1 MVESL
6 ARGHGRVVYKLQGV
20 VSVSEEVAEC
30 SRGCKDEDER
40 GGMKKKKKSRARGPR
55 IVSLC
60 ASVAQP
66 RVIALSVL
74 PSFPPSLPSVYKN
87 RAPSGPRRHV
97 DFCMQSFKTRG
108 RGGGEPPVEVH

>member
-30 SRGCKDEDER
+30 SRGCKDEGER
-40 GGMKKKKKSRARGPR
+40 GGMKKKSRARGPR